1 MRRAAAYHKE
11 KEIKKEIRLM
21 LEYECYPLWI
31 YDEKG
36 SLIDNDLIDEIK
48 KDDTLCGMLEG
59 LQTEFER
66 LYVNNQIEFK
76 YVGFSSENA
85 KQNFAKK
92 TENIHSRLCK
102 LLEDKYTRAEAIELT
117 DSLIKK
123 LSSKIETLSD
133 VNINDCDNLEI
144 SIYLQQNGKE
154 FISLIEKSNIKNEL
168 AEYNNQTIAMVLS
181 KILPSAIELEK
192 EKRLRC
198 MTE

>member
-21 LEYECYPLWI
+21 LEHECYPIWI

-92 TENIHSRLCK
+92 KQKIYIPDYVNFWKINIPEPKPL
-102 LLEDKYTRAEAIELT
+102 
-117 DSLIKK
+117 
-123 LSSKIETLSD
+123 
-133 VNINDCDNLEI
+133 N
-144 SIYLQQNGKE
+144 
-154 FISLIEKSNIKNEL
+154 
-168 AEYNNQTIAMVLS
+168 
-181 KILPSAIELEK
+181 
-192 EKRLRC
+192 
-198 MTE
+198 

>member
-1 MRRAAAYHKE
+1 
-11 KEIKKEIRLM
+11 M

-92 TENIHSRLCK
+92 QKIYIPDYVNFWKINIPEPKPL
-102 LLEDKYTRAEAIELT
+102 
-117 DSLIKK
+117 
-123 LSSKIETLSD
+123 
-133 VNINDCDNLEI
+133 N
-144 SIYLQQNGKE
+144 
-154 FISLIEKSNIKNEL
+154 
-168 AEYNNQTIAMVLS
+168 
-181 KILPSAIELEK
+181 
-192 EKRLRC
+192 
-198 MTE
+198 